1 MTKANEERQPDYI
14 VAHDFSIRHE
24 KQILESEVCG
34 CFYCSHIFKPSDIVE
49 WIDELEETGGGRTA
63 ICPKCG
69 IDSVIGS
76 ASGYPITTSFLKK
89 MQRNW
94 F

>member
-1 MTKANEERQPDYI
+1 MAKENEEKQPDYI

-24 KQILESEVCG
+24 KQIMASDICG
-34 CFYCSHIFKPSDIVE
+34 CFYCRKIFKPSDIVE
-49 WIDELEETGGGRTA
+49 WIDESEEIGGGRTA
-63 ICPKCG
+63 MCPKCG

-76 ASGYPITTSFLKK
+76 ASGYPITVEFLKK
-89 MQRNW
+89 MQRKW